1 MSAPDQRSLLLVR
14 HGRTAANAK
23 GLLLG
28 REDPPLD
35 DTGLRQAEQV
45 AASVRSG
52 AYGRI
57 LGVVASPL
65 QRTRQTAEAFGHPVT
80 IDDRLVELDYGEYDG
95 TPVGDVPV
103 EVWQRWQSDLSF
115 APPGGESIAELG
127 RRVRTV
133 CDHWASR
140 LDEPGT
146 IVLVTH
152 VSPIKAAAAW
162 ALGVGDEVCWRTHLD
177 TASISRALVRG
188 GRPVLDLF
196 NETSHL
202 R

>member
-1 MSAPDQRSLLLVR
+1 MSAPEQRSLLLVR

-35 DTGLRQAEQV
+35 DTGLQQAAQV

-65 QRTRQTAEAFGHPVT
+65 QRTRQTAAAFGHPVT

-95 TPVGDVPV
+95 TPVNDVPV
-103 EVWQRWQSDLSF
+103 EVWQRWQSDLAF
-115 APPGGESIAELG
+115 APPGGESIAALG
-127 RRVRTV
+127 HRVRAA
-133 CDHWASR
+133 CDDWASR

>member
-1 MSAPDQRSLLLVR
+1 MNAADTRSLLLVR

-35 DTGLRQAEQV
+35 DTGRAQAAALGAAV
-45 AASVRSG
+45 ASG

-65 QRTRQTAEAFGHPVT
+65 QRTRETAEAFGHPVT
-80 IDDRLVELDYGEYDG
+80 VDERLIELDYGDYDG
-95 TPVGDVPV
+95 TPVADVPV
-103 EVWQRWQSDLSF
+103 EVWQRWQSDLSY
-115 APPGGESIAELG
+115 APPGGESIAALG
-127 RRVRTV
+127 RRVRTA
-133 CDHWASR
+133 CDDWASR
-140 LDEPGT
+140 RDEPGT

>member
-1 MSAPDQRSLLLVR
+1 M
-14 HGRTAANAK
+14 RT
-23 GLLLG
+23 
-28 REDPPLD
+28 
-35 DTGLRQAEQV
+35 
-45 AASVRSG
+45 
-52 AYGRI
+52 
-57 LGVVASPL
+57 
-65 QRTRQTAEAFGHPVT
+65 TALT
-80 IDDRLVELDYGEYDG
+80 SVELARFVSHGYLRLDAVVPDEMNREALELLPNGIADVPYG
-95 TPVGDVPV
+95 TPVTDVPV
-103 EVWQRWQSDLSF
+103 DVWQRWQSDLSY
-115 APPGGESIAELG
+115 APPGGESIAALG
-127 RRVRTV
+127 HRVRTA
-133 CDHWASR
+133 CDEWASR

>member
-1 MSAPDQRSLLLVR
+1 MTTDDRRSLLLVR
-14 HGRTAANAK
+14 HGRTEANAR
-23 GLLLG
+23 GALLG
-28 REDPPLD
+28 RLDPPLD
-35 DTGLRQAEQV
+35 DTGRLQAAAL
-45 AASVRSG
+45 AASIDSG

-65 QRTRQTAEAFGHPVT
+65 LRTRETAEALGRPVT
-80 IDDRLVELDYGEYDG
+80 IDDRLVELDYGEFDG
-95 TPVGDVPV
+95 TPVSDVPV
-103 EVWQRWQSDLSF
+103 ATWQRWQSDIDF
-115 APPGGESIAELG
+115 APPGGESIAALG
-127 RRVRTV
+127 QRVRAACV
-133 CDHWASR
+133 DWASQ

>member
-1 MSAPDQRSLLLVR
+1 MSANGPRSLLFVR
-14 HGRTAANAK
+14 HGRTAANAR

-35 DTGLRQAEQV
+35 DTGREQAEALAESV
-45 AASVRSG
+45 ASG

-65 QRTRQTAEAFGHPVT
+65 QRTRETAEAFGHPVT
-80 IDDRLVELDYGEYDG
+80 IDDRLIELDYGDYDG
-95 TPVGDVPV
+95 TPVADVPV
-103 EVWQRWQSDLSF
+103 EVWQRWQSDLSY
-115 APPGGESIAELG
+115 APPGGESIAALG
-127 RRVRTV
+127 RRVRAA
-133 CDHWASR
+133 CDEWAAR

>member
-1 MSAPDQRSLLLVR
+1 MTPGPQRSLLLVR
-14 HGRTAANAK
+14 HGRTTANAQ

-35 DTGLRQAEQV
+35 ETGRAQAEAV
-45 AASVRSG
+45 AASAASG

-57 LGVVASPL
+57 LGVVSSPL
-65 QRTRQTAEAFGHPVT
+65 QRTRQTAEAFGRSVT
-80 IDDRLVELDYGEYDG
+80 IDERLIELDYGEYDG
-95 TPVGDVPV
+95 TPLTDVPV
-103 EVWQRWQSDLSF
+103 DVWQRWQSDLDF
-115 APPGGESIAELG
+115 APPGGESIASLG
-127 RRVRTV
+127 RRVRAA
-133 CDHWASR
+133 CDDWASR
-140 LDEPGT
+140 VDEPGT

-177 TASISRALVRG
+177 TASVSRALLRG

>member
-1 MSAPDQRSLLLVR
+1 MSTGDARSLLLVR
-14 HGRTAANAK
+14 HGRTAANAR

-35 DTGLRQAEQV
+35 DTGRLQAAALAESV
-45 AASVRSG
+45 ASG
-52 AYGRI
+52 AFGRI
-57 LGVVASPL
+57 LGVVSSPL
-65 QRTRQTAEAFGHPVT
+65 QRTRETAEAFGHPIT
-80 IDDRLVELDYGEYDG
+80 IDDRLIELDYGEYDG
-95 TPVGDVPV
+95 TPVSDVPV
-103 EVWQRWQSDLSF
+103 DVWQRWQSDLTF
-115 APPGGESIAELG
+115 APPGGESIAALG
-127 RRVRTV
+127 RRVRDACTE
-133 CDHWASR
+133 WAGR

-162 ALGVGDEVCWRTHLD
+162 ALGVSDEVCWRTHLD